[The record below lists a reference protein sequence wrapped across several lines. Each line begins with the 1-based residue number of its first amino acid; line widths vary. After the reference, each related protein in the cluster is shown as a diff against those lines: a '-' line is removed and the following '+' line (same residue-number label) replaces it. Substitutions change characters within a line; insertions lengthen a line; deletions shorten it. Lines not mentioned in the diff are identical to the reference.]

1 MGILA
6 KLQQVVALHKIGRK
20 YNMGVYAHGNLISC
34 KSFKSTHVC
43 LAFLFSIALF
53 ILWQHIRNIKPQ
65 NGMA

>member
-53 ILWQHIRNIKPQ
+53 IL
-65 NGMA
+65 A